1 MSTAAAAF
9 AEAAALLTDRD
20 IRLFERATSFSLQ
33 QLVEKVLA
41 LNGREL
47 QGVLDLGLGEYGNL
61 YPHALNSNGL
71 HVLKWIIAR
80 RIVDSRRAANG
91 WQKHP
96 RYKEFMEKGLLSQ
109 KLKHWQPGRSGRVPL
124 TFSELSLIGLAS
136 GFSYKHAPF
145 VCARMADEAAT
156 SALPDVHTAS
166 SVAVE
171 GHHDYVF
178 RDSDDQ
184 YQLHVDVFMPN
195 IKFMIFT
202 EDVSIQ
208 RGPFHF
214 VLGSHRITLSKA
226 KWLFNRTRHLT
237 APKRTRDGA
246 FRHVNISAWERGEQ
260 HELPQG
266 LKWCTSSHACLED
279 VYEWQQRDLTNHG
292 FPRPTPMIVEA
303 GTMVV
308 ADTSAFHFRGIG
320 QPGGR
325 RARMAN
331 VIDRCGRKSKRLG
344 FIVNVPRYPVLTCA
358 NGTAARIECRLLH
371 S

>member
-136 GFSYKHAPF
+136 GFSYKHDHLEF
-145 VCARMADEAAT
+145 KGLW
-156 SALPDVHTAS
+156 ALV
-166 SVAVE
+166 
-171 GHHDYVF
+171 G
-178 RDSDDQ
+178 
-184 YQLHVDVFMPN
+184 
-195 IKFMIFT
+195 
-202 EDVSIQ
+202 
-208 RGPFHF
+208 
-214 VLGSHRITLSKA
+214 
-226 KWLFNRTRHLT
+226 
-237 APKRTRDGA
+237 
-246 FRHVNISAWERGEQ
+246 
-260 HELPQG
+260 
-266 LKWCTSSHACLED
+266 
-279 VYEWQQRDLTNHG
+279 
-292 FPRPTPMIVEA
+292 TPEA
-303 GTMVV
+303 GR
-308 ADTSAFHFRGIG
+308 HRPI
-320 QPGGR
+320 GGR
-325 RARMAN
+325 GLLDDARAQLDA
-331 VIDRCGRKSKRLG
+331 CGARL
-344 FIVNVPRYPVLTCA
+344 
-358 NGTAARIECRLLH
+358 
-371 S
+371 